1 MSELA
6 DLERRITSA
15 LERIGRG
22 VEDMQASEAPAPDEN
37 SAGLQQALD
46 DERTANAQL
55 TERVRALKEK
65 QDTTIA
71 DLQAE
76 VDSLKARAEAAEA
89 ALSKVSA
96 TSEKL
101 RDNNKALRDAN
112 AEGIAEPH
120 LVNKSMLEELEAL
133 RAARSADMAEV
144 DAILADLKNIVEGDA
159 HA

>member
-144 DAILADLKNIVEGDA
+144 DAILSDLKNIVEGDA